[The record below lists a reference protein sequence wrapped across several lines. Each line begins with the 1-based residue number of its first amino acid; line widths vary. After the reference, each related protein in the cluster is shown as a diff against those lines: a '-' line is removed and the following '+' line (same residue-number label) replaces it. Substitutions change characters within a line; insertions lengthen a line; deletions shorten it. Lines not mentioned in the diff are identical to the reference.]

1 MQNILKS
8 LSGNNYINSKKKLF
22 GHRELFGLMLVLVR
36 MKLVSLD
43 FNLKNTNLTGQEVKN
58 LRNLPSLLF
67 NTVRLIVV

>member
-1 MQNILKS
+1 MNLLQNIVKL
-8 LSGNNYINSKKKLF
+8 LISGNNYINSKKILF

-58 LRNLPSLLF
+58 LRNLPSLL
-67 NTVRLIVV
+67 LIQ

>member
-1 MQNILKS
+1 MWNMSKLAYWTASNMNLLQNIVKL

-43 FNLKNTNLTGQEVKN
+43 QD
-58 LRNLPSLLF
+58 
-67 NTVRLIVV
+67 

>member
-1 MQNILKS
+1 MNLLQNIVKL

-22 GHRELFGLMLVLVR
+22 GHQELFGLMLVLVR

-58 LRNLPSLLF
+58 LRNLPSLL
-67 NTVRLIVV
+67 LIQ